1 MLNAAQ
7 CILVNGSSQTPL
19 SMKCLVGDGKTREG
33 VSCGN
38 EKRSV
43 QKVFFCT
50 GGTNLAGKR
59 CEKRAFAGIQI
70 VSIET
75 KINCVISFEIKM
87 FQGDTAYR

>member
-1 MLNAAQ
+1 M
-7 CILVNGSSQTPL
+7 
-19 SMKCLVGDGKTREG
+19 SMKCLVGDGKKREG
-33 VSCGN
+33 GGCGN

-59 CEKRAFAGIQI
+59 CKKRALLEYRSCRSKLRLI
-70 VSIET
+70 VSSAL
-75 KINCVISFEIKM
+75 KFKM